1 MKPIAIQLYT
11 VRDALSADWQGT
23 LEKIAELGFIGVEMA
38 GFGYAPSREAVID
51 KLTALNLQVVGAHGP
66 LLTDDNSAELI
77 DMMQALGNPNI
88 ICAGTSRDGWGT
100 AEDLAAQVA
109 EYNRAGEIA
118 RANGLRFGI
127 HNHWWEFAEVD
138 GRNAYDVVIE
148 QLADDIF
155 LEVDTYW
162 VQTSGANVVDFVTK
176 HAARSMLLH
185 IKDGPC
191 TPDGDML
198 AVGAGKMDFAPIIA
212 GGVSAEYL
220 IVELDRCATDMMT
233 AVAESYDY
241 LVGNGLAQGN
251 K

>member
-11 VRDALSADWQGT
+11 VREALSADWIGT
-23 LEKIAELGFIGVEMA
+23 LEKIAELGYIGVETA
-38 GFGYAPSREAVID
+38 GFGYAPSRAAAIEKYAE
-51 KLTALNLQVVGAHGP
+51 LGLQVVGAHAP
-66 LLTDDNSAELI
+66 LLTPDNEAELV
-77 DMMQALGNPNI
+77 DMMQALGNPNV
-88 ICAGTSRDGWGT
+88 ICAGTSRDGWST
-100 AEDLAAQVA
+100 AADLDARVA

-118 RANGLRFGI
+118 RSHGLRFGI
-127 HNHWWEFAEVD
+127 HNHWWEFAQVD
-138 GRNAYDVVIE
+138 GRTGYDIVID

-162 VQTSGANVVDFVTK
+162 VQTSGASAADFVAK
-176 HAARSMLLH
+176 YDARIPLLH

-191 TPDGDML
+191 TDDGDMT

-212 GGVSAEYL
+212 AGNSAEYL
-220 IVELDRCATDMMT
+220 IVELDRCGTDMMT

-241 LVGNGLAQGN
+241 LVGNGLAKGN